1 MLEWLKPHGKLVE
14 LRAYG
19 NFTGSAGVTWSR
31 LVTVQSV
38 TSRHMPKIVAGKNAS
53 DIALTIDA
61 IETLLSTDI
70 DTFVLIASD
79 SDFAPLAQRIT
90 AQGREVLG
98 FGQQSAPKAFRDS
111 CTTFKEFR
119 YLNVHPSLPLPPA
132 LWSLQPGD
140 AEALVMDVLQ
150 EALSKQ
156 EEVSLSE
163 LSQLLRQRHTAFDP
177 RVFRRRSLS
186 ELLCELPKVA
196 VTEREGVRY
205 ASIANSLD

>member
-1 MLEWLKPHGKLVE
+1 MRQRPAMIVRLRRWLANGWGKNTRAPSVPRRRKLAVFIDCDGVSAKDASSVLEWLKPHGKLVE

-79 SDFAPLAQRIT
+79 SDFAPLAQRIR

-119 YLNVHPSLPLPPA
+119 YLN
-132 LWSLQPGD
+132 
-140 AEALVMDVLQ
+140 
-150 EALSKQ
+150 
-156 EEVSLSE
+156 
-163 LSQLLRQRHTAFDP
+163 
-177 RVFRRRSLS
+177 
-186 ELLCELPKVA
+186 C
-196 VTEREGVRY
+196 
-205 ASIANSLD
+205 